1 MAAGPTPSQTV
12 GPFFHIAFPADGDE
26 IVTTEQTEGERI
38 RIEGR
43 LFDGEGAAVTDAFVE
58 IWQANAHGRYAH
70 PQDRQ
75 DKPQDGDFGGYGRC
89 ATDDA
94 GGFRFETIRPGRVPG
109 RGNAFQAPHIN
120 VSVFARGLLDR
131 LVTRLYFDDEAEAN
145 AEDPV
150 LQGLADEASR
160 RTLIAARVDAGGAT
174 VFRLDIHLQGSDEAV
189 FFDV

>member
-1 MAAGPTPSQTV
+1 MATGPTPSQTV

-120 VSVFARGLLDR
+120 VSVFARGLLDHPAGR
-131 LVTRLYFDDEAEAN
+131 LGPPAPA
-145 AEDPV
+145 DP
-150 LQGLADEASR
+150 LGPLGLVVPPGPV
-160 RTLIAARVDAGGAT
+160 AARALPGD
-174 VFRLDIHLQGSDEAV
+174 GSGTPSP
-189 FFDV
+189 